1 MAGSVGYAVLPT
13 TISLSGINKELQDK
27 LLAPTEKAAKKAGD
41 SIEKGIT
48 KGTDDAAKRVEKANY
63 RVEKSTQE
71 LADAESKRNA
81 EVLKSQAAAKQLEAA
96 ESKLADM
103 KKSGT
108 ASSEQLAKAEADV
121 LNKRARSETAAQ
133 NVEKAERGVEKAMT
147 ESKRAS
153 DSLAAAQKE
162 LETATDGA
170 TDATTKFGDA
180 AADADGKGQ
189 GFELSLGKIAAA
201 GAVVVGA
208 IGAAGKAA
216 YEIGASF
223 DEAYD
228 TIRVG
233 TGASGEAFAE
243 LQESMRNVA
252 RDSIGVGSDL
262 GEIGTTLA
270 DLNTRLGVTG
280 EPLEKL
286 TTQFQ
291 QLKGMGMD
299 VDINAVTG
307 AFQQFGVEV
316 DAMPGMM
323 DSLFQISQATG
334 RGMTELV
341 ANLSKSGP
349 ALQEFGFGLEE
360 SAGLLGALDK
370 AGLDSEKTLGSMTKA
385 LGEFAKQGKDPQ
397 EALWGTIQQIEE
409 LKRAGKDMEAID
421 LANSIFGAKG
431 GAGFVTA
438 VESGQFAYD
447 DFMDS
452 LGASSDTINGLAEE
466 TADFAEHWD
475 QFKNQAML
483 ALEPVATMVFDAM
496 VPALEAA
503 AGGFEKVTGMV
514 QAFGEWVQRSKDWL
528 LPLGTGLTVVA
539 GGLAA
544 VALQQKIVV
553 AGGLVKW
560 FKDLAGVTKVMTG
573 VQTAF
578 NLVMAANP
586 IVLVTLAVAGL
597 VAGLVVFFT
606 KTEKG
611 QQIWEQFTNAVVSGF
626 TWVKDSL
633 AAGWDWLKSAVFD
646 SWNATVEGVQDGW
659 QATVDAVTGG
669 WTWLKDTFVAVWET
683 IKTAVF
689 WAWNRE
695 VEGWKNIFEAA
706 KNGINAAWDSL
717 SGKATETVGAVRGK
731 IQEMVSTIAE
741 VPGKVKAVF
750 ADAGSWLVNAGKN
763 IISGLINGIKSMF
776 GQVGDAIREVM
787 PDSVER
793 FVPGLSTGGQIPGYS
808 AGGYIHAIPGIPDSQ
823 RDPILG
829 VSAAGVPVARI
840 EPKEY
845 VVNREATRANL
856 PLLQDINSGKLSMK
870 DLPGYANGGIVSSQD
885 VLDFV
890 WGRNVNGKQAPF
902 PLEGA
907 KYTWGGGLLGN
918 WGDCSGAM
926 SGIAAFIIGMNLN
939 GRKFATGNQAQV
951 LTQMGF
957 NRGTSPGRSAFEVGL
972 FNGGP
977 YGGHTSGTVYDA
989 IGRATNVEM
998 GGGRG
1003 NGQIGG
1009 RAAGS
1014 RHPQYPNRFWIGLQD
1029 KPVEP
1034 PKMNEILPMD
1044 ATGKIDTT
1052 LTAPASSSG
1061 TSTQTVALTPRE
1073 AAIATAAN
1081 ELGNQSVVEHLTAGL
1096 LDMAGLSG
1104 GVLEKALLGDPSS
1117 WLPSGDSIITSKD
1130 VQVSTSSAKEQP
1142 KVPVDKTEAPPVIS
1156 PAEERERRGP
1166 DWGPEFFAGEI
1177 ARKAKDMGLDRLA
1190 AKIGL
1195 ATALVESGNPLKMY
1209 ANRAVPESLSF
1220 RHDAIG
1226 SDYDSVGLFQQR
1238 DNGAWGTVAQ
1248 RMTPYDSAG
1257 MFFTK
1262 LQGFDYQ
1269 SMDPGAAAQ
1278 KVQVSAFPGRYAQQM
1293 GAAEALLNKVGVFDQ
1308 GGWLKPGH
1316 VAVNLSNEPE
1326 PVFNGDQWRHIKR
1339 GGLNGED
1346 GVTVVVN
1353 LDGQEVLRKRV
1364 DAVEGR
1370 VEINERDLAEYKGR
1384 RPAMAVTTRGKV
1396 F

>member
-13 TISLSGINKELQDK
+13 TISLAGITKELQDK
-27 LLAPTEKAAKKAGD
+27 LLAPTSKAAKKAGD

-48 KGTDDAAKRVEKANY
+48 KGTDAAAKRVEKANY

-162 LETATDGA
+162 LESATDGA

-189 GFELSLGKIAAA
+189 RFELSLGKIAAA

-223 DEAYD
+223 DDAYD

-291 QLKGMGMD
+291 QLKGMGMEA
-299 VDINAVTG
+299 DINAMAG

-316 DAMPGMM
+316 EDMPDML
-323 DSLFQISQATG
+323 DSVFQISQATG

-341 ANLSKSGP
+341 DNLSKSGP

-409 LKRAGKDMEAID
+409 LKRAGKDAEALD
-421 LANSIFGAKG
+421 LANSIFGARG
-431 GAGFVTA
+431 GAGFVAA
-438 VESGQFAYD
+438 VESGTFAYD

-452 LGASSDTINGLAEE
+452 LGASSDTISGLAEE
-466 TADFAEHWD
+466 TADFAERWD
-475 QFKNQAML
+475 QFKNQAKV
-483 ALEPVATMVFDAM
+483 AIEPVATMVFDAM

-514 QAFGEWVQRSKDWL
+514 QAFAEWVQKSKDWL

-544 VALQQKIVV
+544 VALQQNILA
-553 AGGLVKW
+553 AGGLISW
-560 FKDLAGVTKVMTG
+560 FSKLTAVTKI
-573 VQTAF
+573 QTAATAAF
-578 NLVMAANP
+578 NLVMNANP
-586 IVLVTLAVAGL
+586 IMLVVTAVAAL

-606 KTEKG
+606 KTETG
-611 QQIWEQFTNAVVSGF
+611 REMWANFTQAIGDMWQGF
-626 TWVKDSL
+626 
-633 AAGWDWLKSAVFD
+633 
-646 SWNATVEGVQDGW
+646 QDR
-659 QATVDAVTGG
+659 
-669 WTWLKDTFVAVWET
+669 FVAVVET
-683 IKTAVF
+683 VQQWWAVG
-689 WAWNRE
+689 
-695 VEGWKNIFEAA
+695 VAA
-706 KNGINAAWDSL
+706 INAVADNMRA
-717 SGKATETVGAVRGK
+717 KIADVIAAVVTKFTEWRDNTS
-731 IQEMVSTIAE
+731 MVIEAIK
-741 VPGKVKAVF
+741 GFFQGF
-750 ADAGSWLVNAGKN
+750 ADKVRETSSQALTFVGELPERIKGMFSDAGTWLVNAGKN

-776 GQVGDAIREVM
+776 GQVGDAVREVM

-793 FVPGLSTGGQIPGYS
+793 FVPGLSTGGQIPGYAS
-808 AGGYIHAIPGIPDSQ
+808 GGYIHAIPGIPDSQ

-856 PLLQDINSGKLSMK
+856 PLLQDINSGRLSMK
-870 DLPGYANGGIVSSQD
+870 DLPGYANGGLVSSQD
-885 VLDFV
+885 VLDFA

-902 PLEGA
+902 PLEAA
-907 KYTWGGGLLGN
+907 KYTWAGGLLSS

-926 SGIAAFIIGMNLN
+926 SGLAAFIVGMNLA

-957 NRGTSPGRSAFEVGL
+957 NRGTSPGRSAFEVGF

-977 YGGHTSGTVYDA
+977 YGGHTSGTIYGPD
-989 IGRATNVEM
+989 GKATNVEM

-1014 RHPQYPNRFWIGLQD
+1014 RHPQYTDRFWIGLQD

-1034 PKMNEILPMD
+1034 PKMNEIIPLD
-1044 ATGKIDTT
+1044 SSGKIDTT
-1052 LTAPASSSG
+1052 LTAPASTSG

-1081 ELGNQSVVEHLTAGL
+1081 EMGDQSVVEHLTSGL
-1096 LDMAGLSG
+1096 LSMAGLSG
-1104 GVLEKALLGDPSS
+1104 GVLEKALLGDPGS

-1130 VQVSTSSAKEQP
+1130 MQVSNSSAKEQP
-1142 KVPVDKTEAPPVIS
+1142 KVPVDKTQAPPVIS
-1156 PAEERERRGP
+1156 PAEEQKRKGP

-1177 ARKAKDMGLDRLA
+1177 ARKAKDMGLDKLA

-1220 RHDAIG
+1220 RHDALG

-1262 LQGFDYQ
+1262 LKGFDYR

-1293 GAAEALLNKVGVFDQ
+1293 GAAEALLDKVGVFDQ

-1370 VEINERDLAEYKGR
+1370 VEINERDLADYKGR

>member
-1 MAGSVGYAVLPT
+1 MAGSAGYAVLPT
-13 TISLSGINKELQDK
+13 TISLAGITKELQDK
-27 LLAPTEKAAKKAGD
+27 LLAPTSKAAKKAGD

-48 KGTDDAAKRVEKANY
+48 KGTDAAAKRVEKANY

-71 LADAESKRNA
+71 LADAESKRNT

-133 NVEKAERGVEKAMT
+133 NVEKAERGVEKAMA

-153 DSLAAAQKE
+153 DSLATAQKD
-162 LETATDGA
+162 LESATDEATGA
-170 TDATTKFGDA
+170 TKEFGDA
-180 AADADGKGQ
+180 AADADEKGR

-208 IGAAGKAA
+208 VGAAGKAA
-216 YEIGASF
+216 YEIGSQF
-223 DEAYD
+223 DDAYD

-233 TGASGEAFAE
+233 TGASGAAFE
-243 LQESMRNVA
+243 DLQESMRNVA
-252 RDSIGVGSDL
+252 RDSIGVGDDL

-291 QLKGMGMD
+291 QLKGMGMET
-299 VDINAVTG
+299 DINAVTG

-316 DAMPGMM
+316 EDMPDML
-323 DSLFQISQATG
+323 DSVFQISQATG
-334 RGMTELV
+334 RDMTALV
-341 ANLSKSGP
+341 DNLSKSGP
-349 ALQEFGFGLEE
+349 ALRGFGFSLEE

-370 AGLDSEKTLGSMTKA
+370 AGLDADKTMQSMTKA
-385 LGEFAKQGKDPQ
+385 LSEFAKNGEDPQ
-397 EALWGTIQQIEE
+397 QALWGMIQQIEE
-409 LKRAGKDMEAID
+409 LQRAGKDAEALD
-421 LANSIFGAKG
+421 LANSIFGARG
-431 GAGFVTA
+431 GAGFVAA
-438 VESGQFAYD
+438 VESGTFAYD

-452 LGASSDTINGLAEE
+452 LGASSDTISGLAEK
-466 TADFAEHWD
+466 TADFSERWD
-475 QFKNQAML
+475 QFKNQAKV
-483 ALEPVATMVFDAM
+483 AIEPVAAMVFDAM

-514 QAFGEWVQRSKDWL
+514 KGFAEWVQRSKDWL

-544 VALQQKIVV
+544 VALQQKIVA
-553 AGGLVKW
+553 AGGLVSYISK
-560 FKDLAGVTKVMTG
+560 AVTGMSLWTTATNA
-573 VQTAF
+573 QTTAQKF
-578 NLVMAANP
+578 LNTAMKNNVF
-586 IVLVTLAVAGL
+586 GL
-597 VAGLVVFFT
+597 VITGIA
-606 KTEKG
+606 
-611 QQIWEQFTNAVVSGF
+611 AVVSGLTYFF
-626 TWVKDSL
+626 TQTETGRVMWENFTQSL
-633 AAGWDWLKSAVFD
+633 GDAWQNF
-646 SWNATVEGVQDGW
+646 QDR
-659 QATVDAVTGG
+659 
-669 WTWLKDTFVAVWET
+669 FVAVVDTVQQWWT
-683 IKTAVF
+683 LGVAMINV
-689 WAWNRE
+689 
-695 VEGWKNIFEAA
+695 AA
-706 KNGINAAWDSL
+706 DSMRA
-717 SGKATETVGAVRGK
+717 K
-731 IQEMVSTIAE
+731 IAE
-741 VPGKVKAVF
+741 VISGIVVKFNEWQNTTAAVIEAIKGFFQGF
-750 ADAGSWLVNAGKN
+750 ADKVRETSSQALTYVGELPGRIKGMFSDAGTWLVNAGKN

-776 GQVGDAIREVM
+776 GQVGDAVREVL

-808 AGGYIHAIPGIPDSQ
+808 TGGYIHAIPGIPDAQ

-829 VSAAGVPVARI
+829 VDSAGIPVARI

-856 PLLQDINSGKLSMK
+856 PLLQDINSGRLSMK
-870 DLPGYANGGIVSSQD
+870 DLPGYANGGLVSSQD
-885 VLDFV
+885 ALDFV
-890 WGRNVNGKQAPF
+890 WGRNVDGKQAPF

-907 KYTWGGGLLGN
+907 KYSWASGLLRD

-957 NRGTSPGRSAFEVGL
+957 NRGTSPGRSAFEVGF

-977 YGGHTSGTVYDA
+977 YGGHTSGTIYGPD
-989 IGRATNVEM
+989 GKATNVEM

-1009 RAAGS
+1009 RAAGA
-1014 RHPQYPNRFWIGLQD
+1014 RHSQYTDRFWIGLQD

-1034 PKMNEILPMD
+1034 PKMNEILPMG
-1044 ATGKIDTT
+1044 ASGRVDTSMPA
-1052 LTAPASSSG
+1052 LAPASSSG

-1081 ELGNQSVVEHLTAGL
+1081 ELGDQSVVEHLTAGL
-1096 LDMAGLSG
+1096 LGMAGLSG

-1142 KVPVDKTEAPPVIS
+1142 KVPVDKTQAPPVIS
-1156 PAEERERRGP
+1156 PAEEQKRKGP

-1195 ATALVESGNPLKMY
+1195 ATALVESGNPLKMW

-1262 LQGFDYQ
+1262 LQGFDYR

-1278 KVQVSAFPGRYAQQM
+1278 KVQVSAFPGRYGQQM
-1293 GAAEALLNKVGVFDQ
+1293 GAAESLLDKVGVFDQ

-1370 VEINERDLAEYKGR
+1370 VEINERDLADYKGR